1 MMARLQKAPM
11 ISIVDDDESFRDA
24 AGRLVK
30 SLGYAAHT
38 FASAEDFLQSGRI
51 DDTAC
56 LILDVNMP
64 GVSGIALQN
73 HLHAQG
79 NLTPIIFVTA
89 HPGAAI
95 QAQALKGGAVGF
107 LSKPIKE
114 ECLINHLD
122 MALKSH
128 KDDGAK
134 R

>member
-1 MMARLQKAPM
+1 M
-11 ISIVDDDESFRDA
+11 
-24 AGRLVK
+24 K

-38 FASAEDFLQSGRI
+38 FASAEDFLESGRL

-64 GVSGIALQN
+64 GISGIALQN

-79 NLTPIIFVTA
+79 NLTPVIFVSA
-89 HPGAAI
+89 AAEAAI
-95 QAQALKGGAVGF
+95 QAQALKAGAVGF
-107 LSKPIKE
+107 LNKPFKQ

-122 MALKSH
+122 TALKCH
-128 KDDGAK
+128 RDDDAK